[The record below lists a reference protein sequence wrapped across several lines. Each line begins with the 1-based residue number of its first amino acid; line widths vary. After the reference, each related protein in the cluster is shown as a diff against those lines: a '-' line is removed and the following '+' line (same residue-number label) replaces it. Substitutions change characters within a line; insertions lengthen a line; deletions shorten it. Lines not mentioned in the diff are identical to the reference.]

1 MEGMEDV
8 LLPPAGGGRCWVSIT
23 PPRTGLL
30 NTIGG
35 STGGGALLIARIT
48 GALITLFSNSF
59 FYQSLLIQ
67 REVKMKDSIKDF
79 IKSKRKF

>member
-35 STGGGALLIARIT
+35 STAGGGALLIARIT

-59 FYQSLLIQ
+59 FLP
-67 REVKMKDSIKDF
+67 VTF
-79 IKSKRKF
+79 NSKRGQNERFN